1 MRRTT
6 LGPLTGS
13 DLLNT
18 SALDSSAISLTDVGG
33 KGGRA
38 SLSTSFSKAFGGGPP
53 KSTLPQQQSSLQQQ
67 AQAPGTGK
75 KSKTTTTTGNDR
87 YVFDN

>member
-53 KSTLPQQQSSLQQQ
+53 KSTLPQQSSLQQ

-75 KSKTTTTTGNDR
+75 KTKTATTGNDR
-87 YVFDN
+87 

>member
-53 KSTLPQQQSSLQQQ
+53 KSTLPQQQPSSQQQ

-75 KSKTTTTTGNDR
+75 KTKTTTSTTGNDR
-87 YVFDN
+87 YVH